1 MKKTL
6 LFVLGLMIVLSSAN
20 LFSPIEAQE
29 LERSQKWDLNWEPP
43 RTAWG
48 HPDLQGNWSNA
59 TLTRFE
65 RRQGVDPVYTWEEV
79 DRIEGREQTRVQ
91 RGFESSDPDRPP
103 LQAGNVGAYNQI
115 YFDRG
120 DRLAVVNGEPRT
132 SLITFPSDGRIPAL
146 SSEGQT
152 RKQEYDD
159 FRSQF
164 GRYDHPELRPLAE
177 RCVVYYASSPTGVL
191 GPPMTPT
198 QGYNNN
204 FTIVQ
209 NVDHVV
215 IRSEMIHDIRIVR
228 LGEPTPLPNH
238 IRPWFGDSWGH
249 WEGNTLV
256 VETTNIRLD
265 QGPYE
270 QSNKIP
276 HSEDAKVIERFTR
289 ANESTILYEFEVH
302 DPRTYTEVWGGQV
315 PWVKFDQQILEYACH
330 EGNYA
335 LSNVLS
341 GARYQERTIGQR
353 QPDGLRPTG

>member
-6 LFVLGLMIVLSSAN
+6 LFGLSLTIVLSSAS
-20 LFSPIEAQE
+20 LFSSSEAQE
-29 LERSQKWDLNWEPP
+29 PERPQKWDPNWEPP

-120 DRLAVVNGEPRT
+120 DRVAVVNGEPRT

-146 SSEGQT
+146 SLEGQT

-204 FTIVQ
+204 FTIIQ
-209 NVDHVV
+209 NTDHVV
-215 IRSEMIHDIRIVR
+215 IRSEMIHDIR
-228 LGEPTPLPNH
+228 
-238 IRPWFGDSWGH
+238 
-249 WEGNTLV
+249 
-256 VETTNIRLD
+256 
-265 QGPYE
+265 
-270 QSNKIP
+270 
-276 HSEDAKVIERFTR
+276 
-289 ANESTILYEFEVH
+289 
-302 DPRTYTEVWGGQV
+302 
-315 PWVKFDQQILEYACH
+315 
-330 EGNYA
+330 
-335 LSNVLS
+335 
-341 GARYQERTIGQR
+341 
-353 QPDGLRPTG
+353 

>member
-6 LFVLGLMIVLSSAN
+6 LFGLSLTIVLSSAS
-20 LFSPIEAQE
+20 LFSTIEAQE
-29 LERSQKWDLNWEPP
+29 PERPQKWDPNWEPP

-120 DRLAVVNGEPRT
+120 DRVAVVNGEPRT

-146 SSEGQT
+146 SSEGQA

-209 NVDHVV
+209 NADHVV

-228 LGEPTPLPNH
+228 LGEPAPPPDH
-238 IRPWFGDSWGH
+238 IRLWFGDSWGR

-256 VETTNIRLD
+256 VETTNLHPSQAFR
-265 QGPYE
+265 G
-270 QSNKIP
+270 IP
-276 HSEDAKVIERFTR
+276 HSEDMKVIEKFTR
-289 ANESTILYEFEVH
+289 VDEETILYDFTIE
-302 DPRTYTEVWGGQV
+302 DPKTYTESWGGEI
-315 PWVKFDQQILEYACH
+315 PFKKFNDLLYEYSCH

-335 LSNVLS
+335 LSAVLS
-341 GARYQERTIGQR
+341 GARYQERNGR
-353 QPDGLRPTG
+353 